1 MFTILKELEKERFF
15 CKATVYL
22 PDKPGALAELSGL
35 FAEKGINIVFFYYN
49 RSEHPNRVLVE
60 GVHTSFA
67 PFYKLKNK
75 LKEKGFFEEKWEE
88 DLQITELKNVLKI
101 AVYLENVPGAL
112 AKFAALLKDFQ
123 ANVIYMKYHQELSE
137 NRAEV
142 ALYVKDASQLQGL
155 LKALKD
161 SGYYY
166 NIEYSGEAKKQAE
179 EMIGLNLVERFYLRL
194 KEILGTDET
203 EKVRSLVEASKS
215 LSSHLLE
222 FNKEAGKYLEAG
234 QIFSNILAFALT
246 SRLKTGDNFFYTFL
260 PVLPLGEVLLFA
272 FRLPTGGNV
281 YVFKAPDGRAVMF
294 DGGYG
299 IYYEDVKKML
309 LNHGIDPSKV
319 EKIYLS
325 HGDADHAG
333 LAGYFEREFGT
344 EVIMHPLTWKVMESD
359 NRAYGVNTPIAG
371 LNAHFTVLV
380 NRFTE
385 FLPPQKP
392 VFFEENDMGD
402 KGGFK
407 VIDKFEVFGI
417 GFFVLES
424 RGGHVPG
431 QVFFLSEEAGLLF
444 TADYL
449 LNVPSLRE
457 EERKF
462 LSIPKFL
469 MTSTNTNSVVF
480 REEMRDLSAFALQL
494 DRELQAKGKGLFIF
508 PGHGDYYPARLL
520 LLEGM
525 GKKGK

>member
-1 MFTILKELEKERFF
+1 MFSILKELEKEKFF

-22 PDKPGALAELSGL
+22 PDRPGALAELSGL
-35 FAEKGINIVFFYYN
+35 FAEQGINIVFFYYN

-60 GVHTSFA
+60 GVHNSSS
-67 PFYKLKNK
+67 PLYRLQER

-88 DLQITELKNVLKI
+88 ELQITELKNVLKI
-101 AVYLENVPGAL
+101 AVYLENVPGTL
-112 AKFAALLKDFQ
+112 SKFSSLLKDFQ
-123 ANVIYMKYHQELSE
+123 ANVIYMRYHQELSE

-142 ALYVKDASQLQGL
+142 CLYVKDASQLQGL
-155 LKALKD
+155 LRALKD

-166 NIEYSGEAKKQAE
+166 NIEYSGEARKQAE
-179 EMIGLNLVERFYLRL
+179 ELIGLNLVERFYLRL
-194 KEILGTDET
+194 KEILGTEET

-309 LNHGIDPSKV
+309 LNHGIEPSRV
-319 EKIYLS
+319 ERIYLS

-333 LAGYFEREFGT
+333 LSGYFEREFGT
-344 EVIMHPLTWKVMESD
+344 KVVMHPLTAKIIEHE
-359 NRAYGVNTPIAG
+359 NRAYGVKNPIER

-385 FLPPQKP
+385 FLPPENP
-392 VFFEENDMGD
+392 EFFENKDLGSR
-402 KGGFK
+402 GGFK
-407 VIDKFEVFGI
+407 VIDRFEVFGI
-417 GFFVLES
+417 EFLVLES

-431 QVFFLSEEAGLLF
+431 QVFFLSEEKGLLF

-457 EERKF
+457 EEKRF

-480 REEMRDLSAFALQL
+480 REEMRDLGNLALEI

-520 LLEGM
+520 LLEGT